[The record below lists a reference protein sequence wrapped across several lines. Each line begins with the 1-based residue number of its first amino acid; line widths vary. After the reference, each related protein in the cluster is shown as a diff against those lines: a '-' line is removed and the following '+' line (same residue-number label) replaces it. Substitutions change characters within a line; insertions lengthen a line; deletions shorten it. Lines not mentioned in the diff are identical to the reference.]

1 MDFKAKPFIHMV
13 FLCLLFVGAYGLVS
27 KVDENYACAAAGA
40 AAGAAPTTPCDP
52 EYMDALEARAW
63 LEAQREIA
71 QNQNLIVKPDS
82 VLEYTCFDRFLLEIA
97 DDAVNQFSETTRWGT
112 IPGLESTTQDA
123 ALGRLI
129 LTGLTSY
136 ITENFPHTFLGG
148 RSTLDHVMTTNPQ
161 AGGNYT
167 YTCDRMR
174 VVWEAAKC
182 MNFFNRA
189 TANGAVT
196 ENHDGF
202 YDFRWY
208 NTNDPRQLPTG
219 NQFAACS
226 PPGVTPPSGIPPV
239 PPAGVYTFE
248 QMEAI
253 SFNTRQNMYVLT
265 PENPNNATAYNR
277 DNLVTFL
284 NFILPV
290 GVAPATACITQP
302 IQTGI
307 RINRRMTNAPY
318 DDGVCPNPGCYLGAG
333 GTQCQ

>member
-13 FLCLLFVGAYGLVS
+13 FLCLLFVGAYGFMS
-27 KVDENYACAAAGA
+27 KVDENYACASSGA
-40 AAGAAPTTPCDP
+40 AAPTTPCDP

-82 VLEYTCFDRFLLEIA
+82 VLEYSCFDRFLLEIA
-97 DDAVNQFSETTRWGT
+97 DDASNQFSETTRWGD
-112 IPGLESTTQDA
+112 IPDLDSTSQDS

-136 ITENFPHTFLGG
+136 IEENFPHTFLGG
-148 RSTLDHVMTTNPQ
+148 RSTIDNVMTSNPQ
-161 AGGNYT
+161 ASGSYT

-174 VVWEAAKC
+174 AAWEAAKC
-182 MNFFNRA
+182 MNFFNRISQDPNAPA
-189 TANGAVT
+189 TEA
-196 ENHDGF
+196 HDGF

-219 NQFAACS
+219 NQFAACT
-226 PPGVTPPSGIPPV
+226 V
-239 PPAGVYTFE
+239 PAGTPYTFQE
-248 QMEAI
+248 MEAI

-290 GVAPATACITQP
+290 GVAPTTACITQP

-307 RINRRMTNAPY
+307 RVNRRMTSGAYN
-318 DDGVCPNPGCYLGAG
+318 DGVCPNPGCYLNAG